1 MTVAESM
8 KQAVRRLQRGM
19 CTIAEC
25 EAELNCIIKRE
36 TIGMYDLDEIIE
48 AERKLKRKAWRMLLE
63 ATRRE
68 G

>member
-1 MTVAESM
+1 MTVADSM

-19 CTIAEC
+19 CSIDEC
-25 EAELNCIIKRE
+25 ERDLN
-36 TIGMYDLDEIIE
+36 EIIE
-48 AERKLKRKAWRMLLE
+48 DATPDYSDIDRRLAVQRKLKRKAWRMLLE